1 MWLIIFGLI
10 LSYILYRIGKKINE
24 EKLYPWYLIPIRVFW
39 TLVINSN
46 TKVVDIFILLII
58 IDIYLSSS
66 NLYVNIDSSIEDNM
80 FYAFFVI
87 FFINFFGSLARSLNK
102 SYWFYGLLSLFLI
115 VHPRFIFLPLL
126 MLAFNF
132 IDNFFTFKNLY
143 KPSSKG
149 KMELNKNEIKKYLL
163 FILLSVG
170 AYYGGEFYDE
180 IEKNWINEKYE
191 MLCDENISNYD
202 TLSVNVYDWINE
214 TQHNLTADSL
224 SYLMLSSF
232 ITDMEYHEST
242 MDFFYILMQYEKNIY
257 NNFNY
262 AFNKAFFKVMKLK
275 EVEKKS
281 FKKENICHIYQKYII
296 NMATS
301 KVNINEEIEKFCDG
315 LIVPKRFEEES
326 LKTTDEQL
334 EVLKE

>member
-1 MWLIIFGLI
+1 MFLIIFWFLVSSI
-10 LSYILYRIGKKINE
+10 FYRIGKKINE

-39 TLVINSN
+39 TFLINSN
-46 TKVVDIFILLII
+46 IKLAVIFIVGISINVFLL
-58 IDIYLSSS
+58 DTKS
-66 NLYVNIDSSIEDNM
+66 NNM
-80 FYAFFVI
+80 VDALFAI
-87 FFINFFGSLARSLNK
+87 FLINFFGSLARSLNK
-102 SYWFYGLLSLFLI
+102 SYWFYGLLSLSLFVEIIFILI
-115 VHPRFIFLPLL
+115 PLS

-143 KPSSKG
+143 KPSNKG

-191 MLCDENISNYD
+191 MLCDKNISNYD

-214 TQHNLTADSL
+214 TQSYATADSL

-232 ITDMEYHEST
+232 ITDMEHHELT
-242 MDFFYILMQYEKNIY
+242 MDFLYILMQSDKIDIY

-296 NMATS
+296 DMATT
-301 KVNINEEIEKFCDG
+301 KVNIHDEIEKFCDG

>member
-1 MWLIIFGLI
+1 MFLIIFWFLVSSI
-10 LSYILYRIGKKINE
+10 FYRIGKKINE

-39 TLVINSN
+39 TFLINSN
-46 TKVVDIFILLII
+46 IKLVVIFIVGISINVFLL
-58 IDIYLSSS
+58 DTKS
-66 NLYVNIDSSIEDNM
+66 NNIVD
-80 FYAFFVI
+80 ALLAI
-87 FFINFFGSLARSLNK
+87 FLINFFGSLARSLNK
-102 SYWFYGLLSLFLI
+102 SYWFYGLLSLSLFVEIIFILI
-115 VHPRFIFLPLL
+115 PLS

-132 IDNFFTFKNLY
+132 VDNFFTFKNLY
-143 KPSSKG
+143 KPSTKG

-170 AYYGGEFYDE
+170 VYYGGEFYDE

-191 MLCDENISNYD
+191 MLCDKNISNYD

-214 TQHNLTADSL
+214 TQHSLTADSL
-224 SYLMLSSF
+224 SYLMLLMF
-232 ITDMEYHEST
+232 TGEDMMEHQLT
-242 MDFFYILMQYEKNIY
+242 LDFFYITMQYKENIY

-262 AFNKAFFKVMKLK
+262 AFNKAFSKVMKLE

-281 FKKENICHIYQKYII
+281 FKKENICNIYQRYII
-296 NMATS
+296 DMATT
-301 KVNINEEIEKFCDG
+301 KVKINDEIEKFCDG